1 MYDWSL
7 ACVLLLP
14 VRYGMNLMALHY
26 FQPFRV
32 SKSRSKHDTIARAL
46 GQEILRGVHAP
57 GANLPTEAELLSR
70 FGASRTVLRE
80 AMKTL
85 AAKGLVVL
93 KTRVGTR
100 VLNSS
105 NWNFFD
111 AELLAWSAEMGVDA
125 QLRRSLTEI
134 RRAVE
139 PAAAAL
145 AAMRRS
151 RAEIAHLRD
160 CVRRMARSGENPQGF
175 AKADLEFHLM
185 IGVASGNPLMRSLA
199 AVIEAALIASFQEN
213 MPLAGDDL
221 AETANAHDAIVDGIE
236 IRDAAAASAAMLRV
250 IDLGQARI
258 ANRLRARASMGTKR
272 GAKRKQRAP
281 RTVRRVAQ

>member
-1 MYDWSL
+1 
-7 ACVLLLP
+7 
-14 VRYGMNLMALHY
+14 MALDH
-26 FQPFRV
+26 FKPFHV

-46 GQEILRGVHAP
+46 GQEILTGMHAP
-57 GANLPTEAELLSR
+57 GANLPSEAELLSR

-85 AAKGLVVL
+85 SAKGLVVL

-111 AELLAWSAEMGVDA
+111 AELLSWYAEMGVDV

-145 AAMRRS
+145 AAQRRS
-151 RAEIAHLRD
+151 RAEITRLRD
-160 CVRRMARSGENPQGF
+160 CVRRMARSGANRESF

-185 IGVASGNPLMRSLA
+185 IGVASGNPLMRSMA
-199 AVIEAALIASFQEN
+199 AVIEAALEAAFQQN
-213 MPLAGDDL
+213 MPLAGHDL
-221 AETANAHDAIVDGIE
+221 AETAKEHDEIVDCIAA
-236 IRDAAAASAAMLRV
+236 RDSPAAAAAMLRV

-258 ANRLRARASMGTKR
+258 ANRMRERAKASR
-272 GAKRKQRAP
+272 NAKRRAAEDL
-281 RTVRRVAQ
+281 R

>member
-1 MYDWSL
+1 
-7 ACVLLLP
+7 
-14 VRYGMNLMALHY
+14 MALDY
-26 FQPFRV
+26 FQPFHA
-32 SKSRSKHDTIARAL
+32 SKPRSKHDTIARTL
-46 GQEILRGVHAP
+46 GQEILTGVHAP
-57 GANLPTEAELLSR
+57 GANLPPEAELLKR

-111 AELLAWSAEMGVDA
+111 AELLAWHAEMGVDA

-145 AAMRRS
+145 AAQRRS

-160 CVRRMARSGENPQGF
+160 CVQRMARSGGGGEDF

-199 AVIEAALIASFQEN
+199 AVIEAALVASFQQN
-213 MPLAGDDL
+213 LPLAGDDL
-221 AETANAHDAIVDGIE
+221 RETAASHDAIVDGIE
-236 IRDAAAASAAMLRV
+236 DKDPAAASAAMLRV
-250 IDLGQARI
+250 IDLGQIRI
-258 ANRLRARASMGTKR
+258 VDRMRARQAASR
-272 GAKRKQRAP
+272 GGKRKAAAGSRQ
-281 RTVRRVAQ
+281 TGRRRGKR

>member
-1 MYDWSL
+1 MPLDHFQTFH
-7 ACVLLLP
+7 
-14 VRYGMNLMALHY
+14 VR
-26 FQPFRV
+26 
-32 SKSRSKHDTIARAL
+32 KSRSKHDTIARTL

-57 GANLPTEAELLSR
+57 GANLPPEAELLAR

-111 AELLAWSAEMGVDA
+111 AELLAWAAAMGVDA

-145 AAMRRS
+145 AAQRRS
-151 RAEIAHLRD
+151 RAEIKHLRD
-160 CVRRMARSGENPQGF
+160 CVRRMARSGASPENF

-185 IGVASGNPLMRSLA
+185 IGVASGNPLMRSMA
-199 AVIEAALIASFQEN
+199 AVIEAALVASFEQN
-213 MPLAGDDL
+213 MPLEGDDL
-221 AETANAHDAIVDGIE
+221 AETAKAHDVVVDAIE
-236 IRDAAAASAAMLRV
+236 SRDSEAASAAMLSV

-258 ANRLRARASMGTKR
+258 ANRMRARAKASR
-272 GAKRKQRAP
+272 GARNVVAVASRAN
-281 RTVRRVAQ
+281 RTSRL

>member
-1 MYDWSL
+1 
-7 ACVLLLP
+7 
-14 VRYGMNLMALHY
+14 MALDH
-26 FQPFRV
+26 FQPFHT
-32 SKSRSKHDTIARAL
+32 SKPRSKHDTIARTL
-46 GQEILRGVHAP
+46 GQEILTGIHAP
-57 GANLPTEAELLSR
+57 GANLPPEAELLSR

-85 AAKGLVVL
+85 SAKGLVVL

-111 AELLAWSAEMGVDA
+111 AELLAWYAEMGVDA

-145 AAMRRS
+145 AAERRS
-151 RAEIAHLRD
+151 RAEIARLRD
-160 CVRRMARSGENPQGF
+160 CVRRMARSGGGRENF

-199 AVIEAALIASFQEN
+199 AVIEAALVASFQQN

-221 AETANAHDAIVDGIE
+221 RETADAHDAIVDGIE
-236 IRDAAAASAAMLRV
+236 ARDAAAASAAMLRV
-250 IDLGQARI
+250 IDLGQVRI
-258 ANRLRARASMGTKR
+258 ADRMRARARASRGTKR
-272 GAKRKQRAP
+272 RVTTNERPKLVRAD
-281 RTVRRVAQ
+281 RT

>member
-1 MYDWSL
+1 
-7 ACVLLLP
+7 
-14 VRYGMNLMALHY
+14 MALDH
-26 FQPFRV
+26 FQPFHT
-32 SKSRSKHDTIARAL
+32 SKPRSKHDTIARTL
-46 GQEILRGVHAP
+46 GQEILTGIHAP
-57 GANLPTEAELLSR
+57 GANLPPEAELLAR

-85 AAKGLVVL
+85 SAKGLVVL

-111 AELLAWSAEMGVDA
+111 AELLAWYAQMGVDA

-145 AAMRRS
+145 AAERRS
-151 RAEIAHLRD
+151 RAEIVRLRD
-160 CVRRMARSGENPQGF
+160 CVRRMERSGGGQENF
-175 AKADLEFHLM
+175 ATADLEFHLL

-199 AVIEAALIASFQEN
+199 AVIEAALVASFQQN

-221 AETANAHDAIVDGIE
+221 QETADAHGAIVDGIE
-236 IRDAAAASAAMLRV
+236 ARDPAAASAAMLRV
-250 IDLGQARI
+250 IDLGQIRI
-258 ANRLRARASMGTKR
+258 VDRMRAREAAAR
-272 GAKRKQRAP
+272 GAAKAKAKAPASSRQSSKRRA
-281 RTVRRVAQ
+281 RG

>member
-1 MYDWSL
+1 
-7 ACVLLLP
+7 
-14 VRYGMNLMALHY
+14 MALDH
-26 FQPFRV
+26 FQPFHV
-32 SKSRSKHDTIARAL
+32 SRPRSKHDTIARTL
-46 GQEILRGVHAP
+46 GQEILSGVHAP
-57 GANLPTEAELLSR
+57 GANLPSEAELLTR
-70 FGASRTVLRE
+70 FDASRTVLRE

-85 AAKGLVVL
+85 SAKGLVVL

-111 AELLAWSAEMGVDA
+111 AELLDWYAAMGVDA

-145 AAMRRS
+145 AAQRRS
-151 RAEIAHLRD
+151 RAEITRLRD
-160 CVRRMARSGENPQGF
+160 CVRRMAMSNGSRDNF

-185 IGVASGNPLMRSLA
+185 IGVASGNPLMRSMA
-199 AVIEAALIASFQEN
+199 AVIEAALVASFQEN
-213 MPLAGDDL
+213 VPLAGEDL

-236 IRDAAAASAAMLRV
+236 ARDMEAASAAMLRV

-258 ANRLRARASMGTKR
+258 VDRVRARAKKALSA
-272 GAKRKQRAP
+272 GAKTAAAP
-281 RTVRRVAQ
+281 RPRAAKARSST

>member
-1 MYDWSL
+1 M
-7 ACVLLLP
+7 VLD
-14 VRYGMNLMALHY
+14 H
-26 FQPFRV
+26 FQPFHV
-32 SKSRSKHDTIARAL
+32 SKSRSKHDTIARTL
-46 GQEILRGVHAP
+46 GQEILTGIHTP
-57 GANLPTEAELLSR
+57 GANLPPEAELLTR
-70 FGASRTVLRE
+70 FEASRTVLRE

-85 AAKGLVVL
+85 SAKGLVVL

-111 AELLAWSAEMGVDA
+111 AELLAWYAEMGVDA
-125 QLRRSLTEI
+125 HLRRSLTEI

-145 AAMRRS
+145 AAQRRS
-151 RAEIAHLRD
+151 RAEIAQLRD
-160 CVRRMARSGENPQGF
+160 CVRRMARSGGSTEDF

-199 AVIEAALIASFQEN
+199 AVIEAALIASFQQN

-221 AETANAHDAIVDGIE
+221 AETAKGHDAIVDGIE
-236 IRDAAAASAAMLRV
+236 ARDAAAASAAMLCV

-258 ANRLRARASMGTKR
+258 AKRMRARAKASRGTKR
-272 GAKRKQRAP
+272 TAETNSRYRAA
-281 RTVRRVAQ
+281 RTDEM

>member
-1 MYDWSL
+1 MPLD
-7 ACVLLLP
+7 
-14 VRYGMNLMALHY
+14 H
-26 FQPFRV
+26 FQHIHA
-32 SKSRSKHDTIARAL
+32 SKSRSKHDTIARTL
-46 GQEILRGVHAP
+46 GQEILTGVHAP
-57 GANLPTEAELLSR
+57 GANLPPEAELLAR

-93 KTRVGTR
+93 KTRIGTR

-111 AELLAWSAEMGVDA
+111 AELLAWYAEMGVDT

-145 AAMRRS
+145 AAERRS
-151 RAEIAHLRD
+151 RAEISRLRD
-160 CVRRMARSGENPQGF
+160 CVRRMARSGGGRENF

-199 AVIEAALIASFQEN
+199 AVIEAALVASFQQN

-221 AETANAHDAIVDGIE
+221 RETADAHGAIVDAIAS
-236 IRDAAAASAAMLRV
+236 RDPAAASAAMLRV
-250 IDLGQARI
+250 IDLGQIRI
-258 ANRLRARASMGTKR
+258 VDRMRAREAAAR
-272 GAKRKQRAP
+272 GARKRASASSRQNG
-281 RTVRRVAQ
+281 RRRGAN

>member
-1 MYDWSL
+1 MTLD
-7 ACVLLLP
+7 
-14 VRYGMNLMALHY
+14 H

-32 SKSRSKHDTIARAL
+32 SKSRSKHDMIACAL
-46 GQEILRGVHAP
+46 GQEILRGIHAP
-57 GANLPTEAELLSR
+57 GANLPAEADLLSR

-111 AELLAWSAEMGVDA
+111 AELLAWSAAIGVDA

-145 AAMRRS
+145 AAQRRS
-151 RAEIAHLRD
+151 RAEIARLRE
-160 CVRRMARSGENPQGF
+160 CVRRMAQSSENPESF

-199 AVIEAALIASFQEN
+199 AVIEAALVASFQEN

-221 AETANAHDAIVDGIE
+221 AETARSHDAIVDGIE
-236 IRDAAAASAAMLRV
+236 ARDAAVASAAMLRV

-258 ANRLRARASMGTKR
+258 VDRRRARAKSSLHTKR
-272 GAKRKQRAP
+272 KSVTNRRHKAA
-281 RTVRRVAQ
+281 RTKEM

>member
-1 MYDWSL
+1 MPLD
-7 ACVLLLP
+7 
-14 VRYGMNLMALHY
+14 H
-26 FQPFRV
+26 FQPFHLN
-32 SKSRSKHDTIARAL
+32 KSRSKHDTIARTL
-46 GQEILRGVHAP
+46 GQEILIGIHPP
-57 GANLPTEAELLSR
+57 GANLPPEAELLSR

-111 AELLAWSAEMGVDA
+111 AELLAWYAEMGVTA
-125 QLRRSLTEI
+125 QLRRSLAEI

-145 AAMRRS
+145 AAQRRS
-151 RAEIAHLRD
+151 RAEIARLRD
-160 CVRRMARSGENPQGF
+160 SVRRMASSGGTREDF

-199 AVIEAALIASFQEN
+199 AVIEAALVASFQEN
-213 MPLAGDDL
+213 SPLAGNDL
-221 AETANAHDAIVDGIE
+221 AETAKAHDLIVDAIE
-236 IRDAAAASAAMLRV
+236 AKDSAAASAAMLRV
-250 IDLGQARI
+250 IDLGQDRI
-258 ANRLRARASMGTKR
+258 ADRMRARATEEQD
-272 GAKRKQRAP
+272 AKRKASRSNTGSRDKQRG
-281 RTVRRVAQ
+281 VASSS

>member
-1 MYDWSL
+1 
-7 ACVLLLP
+7 
-14 VRYGMNLMALHY
+14 MALDY
-26 FQPFRV
+26 FQPFHA
-32 SKSRSKHDTIARAL
+32 SKPRSKHDTIARTL
-46 GQEILRGVHAP
+46 GQEILTGVHAP
-57 GANLPTEAELLSR
+57 GANLPPEAELLKR

-111 AELLAWSAEMGVDA
+111 AELLAWYAEMGVDA

-145 AAMRRS
+145 AAERRS

-160 CVRRMARSGENPQGF
+160 CVRRMARSGGAGEDF

-199 AVIEAALIASFQEN
+199 AVIEAALVASFQQN
-213 MPLAGDDL
+213 LPLAGDDL
-221 AETANAHDAIVDGIE
+221 RETAASHDAIVDGIE
-236 IRDAAAASAAMLRV
+236 AKDPAAASAAMLRV
-250 IDLGQARI
+250 IDLGQIRI
-258 ANRLRARASMGTKR
+258 VDRMRARGESASRGTKSKAAGGSRQTGKRR
-272 GAKRKQRAP
+272 GKR
-281 RTVRRVAQ
+281 

>member
-1 MYDWSL
+1 MPLD
-7 ACVLLLP
+7 
-14 VRYGMNLMALHY
+14 H
-26 FQPFRV
+26 FQPLHA
-32 SKSRSKHDTIARAL
+32 SKSRSKHHTIARTL
-46 GQEILRGVHAP
+46 GQEILAGVHAP
-57 GANLPTEAELLSR
+57 GANLPPEAQLLSR

-111 AELLAWSAEMGVDA
+111 AELLAWSAAMGMDA

-145 AAMRRS
+145 AAERRS
-151 RAEIAHLRD
+151 RAEITRLRD
-160 CVRRMARSGENPQGF
+160 CVQRMAQSGESPEDF
-175 AKADLEFHLM
+175 ARADLEFHLM
-185 IGVASGNPLMRSLA
+185 IGVASGNPLMRSMA
-199 AVIEAALIASFQEN
+199 AVIEAALVASFQEN
-213 MPLAGDDL
+213 VPLAGDDL
-221 AETANAHDAIVDGIE
+221 AETAKAHDAIVDGIE
-236 IRDAAAASAAMLRV
+236 SRDPRAASAAMLRV

-258 ANRLRARASMGTKR
+258 ANRMRARA
-272 GAKRKQRAP
+272 RAP
-281 RTVRRVAQ
+281 GTRGKRMLRASTTI

>member
-1 MYDWSL
+1 MPLDHFQ
-7 ACVLLLP
+7 
-14 VRYGMNLMALHY
+14 RLHA
-26 FQPFRV
+26 
-32 SKSRSKHDTIARAL
+32 SKSRSKHDIIARTL
-46 GQEILRGVHAP
+46 GQEILRGIHAP
-57 GANLPTEAELLSR
+57 GANLPSEAELLAR

-111 AELLAWSAEMGVDA
+111 AELLAWRAEIGMDA

-145 AAMRRS
+145 AAERRS
-151 RAEIAHLRD
+151 RAEIARLRD
-160 CVRRMARSGENPQGF
+160 CVRRMAASDDDAQSF

-199 AVIEAALIASFQEN
+199 AVIEAALVASFREN
-213 MPLAGDDL
+213 VPLAGDDL
-221 AETANAHDAIVDGIE
+221 AETARGHDAIVDAIE
-236 IRDAAAASAAMLRV
+236 ARDPAAASAAMLRV
-250 IDLGQARI
+250 IDMGQARI
-258 ANRLRARASMGTKR
+258 GNRVRARAKASR
-272 GAKRKQRAP
+272 GQTQRAGKSS
-281 RTVRRVAQ
+281 RAKASA

>member
-1 MYDWSL
+1 
-7 ACVLLLP
+7 
-14 VRYGMNLMALHY
+14 MALDH
-26 FQPFRV
+26 FQPFHV
-32 SKSRSKHDTIARAL
+32 SKPRSKHDTIARTL
-46 GQEILRGVHAP
+46 GQEILSGVHAP
-57 GANLPTEAELLSR
+57 GANLPSEAELLTR
-70 FGASRTVLRE
+70 FDASRTVLRE

-85 AAKGLVVL
+85 SAKGLVVL

-111 AELLAWSAEMGVDA
+111 AELLDWYAAMGVDA

-145 AAMRRS
+145 AAQRRS
-151 RAEIAHLRD
+151 KAEIARLRD
-160 CVRRMARSGENPQGF
+160 CVRRMALSNGSRDNF

-185 IGVASGNPLMRSLA
+185 IGVASGNPLMRSMA
-199 AVIEAALIASFQEN
+199 AVIEAALVASFQEN
-213 MPLAGDDL
+213 VPLAGNDL
-221 AETANAHDAIVDGIE
+221 AETAKAHDAIVDGIE
-236 IRDAAAASAAMLRV
+236 ARDPDAASNAMLRV

-258 ANRLRARASMGTKR
+258 VDRVRARVKTALSS
-272 GAKRKQRAP
+272 AKRKTTSTARTRAEKS
-281 RTVRRVAQ
+281 R

>member
-1 MYDWSL
+1 MPLD
-7 ACVLLLP
+7 
-14 VRYGMNLMALHY
+14 H
-26 FQPFRV
+26 FQPFYT
-32 SKSRSKHDTIARAL
+32 SKSRSKHDTIARTL
-46 GQEILRGVHAP
+46 GQEILRGIHAP
-57 GANLPTEAELLSR
+57 GANLPPEAELLSR

-85 AAKGLVVL
+85 SAKGLVVL

-145 AAMRRS
+145 AAQRRS
-151 RAEIAHLRD
+151 RAEIARLRD
-160 CVRRMARSGENPQGF
+160 CVRRMARSGENRQDF

-185 IGVASGNPLMRSLA
+185 IGVASGNPMMRSMA
-199 AVIEAALIASFQEN
+199 AVIEAALVASFQQN

-221 AETANAHDAIVDGIE
+221 AETSQAHDAIVDGIE
-236 IRDAAAASAAMLRV
+236 ARDAAAASAAMLRV
-250 IDLGQARI
+250 IDLGEARI
-258 ANRLRARASMGTKR
+258 LNRIRTRAKASR
-272 GAKRKQRAP
+272 GAKRATTANQRSIAA
-281 RTVRRVAQ
+281 RTKGM

>member
-1 MYDWSL
+1 MPLD
-7 ACVLLLP
+7 
-14 VRYGMNLMALHY
+14 Y
-26 FQPFRV
+26 FQPIHAP
-32 SKSRSKHDTIARAL
+32 KSRSKHDTIARTL
-46 GQEILRGVHAP
+46 GQEILKGVHAP
-57 GANLPTEAELLSR
+57 GVNLPSEAELLSR

-111 AELLAWSAEMGVDA
+111 AELLAWCAEMGIDS

-145 AAMRRS
+145 AAERRS
-151 RAEIAHLRD
+151 RAEIARLRD
-160 CVRRMARSGENPQGF
+160 CVRRMAQAGEDPQGF
-175 AKADLEFHLM
+175 ARADLEFHLM
-185 IGVASGNPLMRSLA
+185 IGVASGNPLMRSMA
-199 AVIEAALIASFQEN
+199 AVIEAALVASFREN
-213 MPLAGDDL
+213 VPLAGDDL
-221 AETANAHDAIVDGIE
+221 AETAKEHDAIVDAIE
-236 IRDAAAASAAMLRV
+236 ARNPAAASAAMVRV

-258 ANRLRARASMGTKR
+258 PKRTRARAKASRNNKQGF
-272 GAKRKQRAP
+272 GASYDGRLARSIKL
-281 RTVRRVAQ
+281 